1 MRQILVTAI
10 ALALAS
16 TCAVAPAHAAVAAPE
31 VVSASAAQVTSQL
44 PRTAKPTHYAVEITP
59 HADKMT
65 FDGKVAIDIVVLQA
79 TDRIVLQAA
88 NLSFARSTLAQ
99 RKGGKPQTA
108 KVSTD
113 EQAQTATFAF
123 DKPLAPGN
131 YVLSIDYS
139 GVINTQANGLF
150 ALDYAT
156 PQGQRRALF
165 TQFENSDARRFI
177 PSWDEPDF
185 KATFD

>member
-31 VVSASAAQVTSQL
+31 AVSASAAQVTSQL

-99 RKGGKPQTA
+99 RKGARRGRPRSAPTSRRRPPPSP
-108 KVSTD
+108 STD
-113 EQAQTATFAF
+113 RWHRATTCCPSSTA
-123 DKPLAPGN
+123 
-131 YVLSIDYS
+131 V
-139 GVINTQANGLF
+139 
-150 ALDYAT
+150 
-156 PQGQRRALF
+156 
-165 TQFENSDARRFI
+165 
-177 PSWDEPDF
+177 
-185 KATFD
+185 

>member
-10 ALALAS
+10 ALALATTS
-16 TCAVAPAHAAVAAPE
+16 AVASAHAAAA
-31 VVSASAAQVTSQL
+31 SDAITASATQVTSQL

-99 RKGGKPQTA
+99 RK
-108 KVSTD
+108 
-113 EQAQTATFAF
+113 
-123 DKPLAPGN
+123 
-131 YVLSIDYS
+131 S
-139 GVINTQANGLF
+139 GHA
-150 ALDYAT
+150 ADC
-156 PQGQRRALF
+156 QGQHR
-165 TQFENSDARRFI
+165 
-177 PSWDEPDF
+177 
-185 KATFD
+185 